1 MSRTTTAK
9 KYVGIDCHDATLVVE
24 AIDERQKV
32 ELKATVPTRADAIR
46 NVLASLRAPLEI
58 AFEEGILSQWLYETL
73 KPAGHRIVVCDP
85 RKNRREGNKND
96 KVDCHKLAVKLCRG
110 ELSGVYH
117 ETGDIEGLK
126 QLAGAYLG
134 LVDDSVR
141 VMQRAKSVYR
151 SRAISCRGTTVFDK
165 EGRESYLT
173 QLKPKARFR
182 AELLHEELDLIRPLR
197 QKAKTALVAEARKH
211 PAYKILTSVWLIGP
225 IRAALLLATLI
236 TPWRFR
242 TKRQLWGYAGLA
254 VVTISSADERVV
266 DGKLVRNRRPPMTR
280 GLNPN
285 HNHRIKDIFKATA
298 HDGSIRD
305 GVWKTFYEARLAEG
319 MRKEMAQLALARKIA
334 AVVLSTWKKGVLFD
348 PKLISPT
355 T

>member
-1 MSRTTTAK
+1 VGRTTTAK

-24 AIDERQKV
+24 AIDEGHKV

-46 NVLASLRAPLEI
+46 NVLDSLRSPLEI

-73 KPAGHRIVVCDP
+73 QLTGHRIVVCDP
-85 RKNRREGNKND
+85 RKNRRDGSKND
-96 KVDCHKLAVKLCRG
+96 RIDSHKLAVKLSRG
-110 ELSGVYH
+110 ELSAVYH
-117 ETGDIEGLK
+117 ETGNIEELK

-134 LVDDSVR
+134 LVDDTVR
-141 VMQRAKSVYR
+141 VMQRTKSVYR
-151 SRAISCRGTTVFDK
+151 SRAISCRGSTVFDK
-165 EGRESYLT
+165 NRRKDYLA

-182 AELLHEELDLIRPLR
+182 AELLHDELDLIRPLR
-197 QKAKTALVAEARKH
+197 QKAKTALVEEARRH
-211 PAYKILTSVWLIGP
+211 PGYKILTSVWLIGP
-225 IRAALLLATLI
+225 IRAAVLLATLI

-254 VVTISSADERVV
+254 VVTVSSANEKVV
-266 DGKLVRNRRPPMTR
+266 DGRLVRNPRPPMTR

-285 HNHRIKDIFKATA
+285 HSHRVKEIFKAIA

-334 AVVLSTWKKGVLFD
+334 AVVLSIWKKGALFD
-348 PKLISPT
+348 PELISPT

>member
-1 MSRTTTAK
+1 VGRTTTAT

-24 AIDERQKV
+24 AINEGQKV
-32 ELKATVPTRADAIR
+32 ELKATVPTRAEAIR
-46 NVLASLRAPLEI
+46 NVLESLRSPLEI

-73 KPAGHRIVVCDP
+73 KPTGHRIVVCDP
-85 RKNRREGNKND
+85 RKNRRDGNKND
-96 KVDCHKLAVKLCRG
+96 RIDSHKLALKLCRG
-110 ELSGVYH
+110 ELSAVYH
-117 ETGDIEGLK
+117 ETGNIEGLK
-126 QLAGAYLG
+126 QLASVYLG
-134 LVDDSVR
+134 LVDDTVR

-151 SRAISCRGTTVFDK
+151 SRAIPCRGKAVY
-165 EGRESYLT
+165 EEQARQSYLA
-173 QLKPKARFR
+173 QLKPSARFR

-197 QKAKTALVAEARKH
+197 QKAKRALLAEARKH
-211 PAYKILTSVWLIGP
+211 AGYKILTSVWLIGP

-254 VVTISSADERVV
+254 VVTVSSADERVV

-285 HNHRIKDIFKATA
+285 HNHQVKDIFKATA
-298 HDGSIRD
+298 HDGAIRD
-305 GVWKTFYEARLAEG
+305 GVWKTFYQARLAEG

-334 AVVLSTWKKGVLFD
+334 AVVLRIWKKGELFD
-348 PKLISPT
+348 PDLISPT